1 MPRSLLAAGGR
12 GQPQARP
19 SAPLPLDR
27 AIAWTPRDPGEAL
40 PEDRQLAGQ
49 ANKIFIFRDVIA
61 GMNRHVHDGERR
73 PRFGFI
79 FGHLFKCPISK
90 ADYAVADTLVE
101 APGVLDEHSVGA
113 CLFRAW
119 EEIQSHP
126 AVNTA
131 LLMGWY
137 HSHYLLGVR
146 LSEGDLDVN
155 RRYFD
160 APWQFSI
167 VVAPREDRIHGGLFR
182 ARPRTG
188 GRNGPLGLFNRRGR
202 STGGSPSAYIELF
215 SPSPLDGAD
224 ASGSAVRWANYETS
238 SDSRQPAGRLDA
250 PLAAPAAITRT
261 FDSRAEHR
269 PPSRPPRI
277 VPDPAGTGI
286 HASKRTGGRDR
297 DDGPGAGEGEGVVG
311 PGEVLLPSDQ
321 PAAASSS
328 GPRPSESGELRE
340 PARASSLQAGGSL
353 AHAGGGHGSEP
364 GRVPLPLDRAVL
376 WTPRGTSGSKLE
388 SPPPDR
394 AAYQFFI
401 EREALADVNR
411 HLARGDR
418 ESRFGF
424 LLGRLF
430 RCPLS
435 GRNYSVAD
443 MIVPAREILNEQ
455 ASGAHLLRAWTEA
468 QSRLGDDPGLLLGW
482 YHSHYLLGL
491 TLSESDFDVNR
502 RYFGSPW
509 QCSIVIVPD
518 LNRAL
523 GGVFRPSADRAT
535 PEGSRPAP
543 FYELL
548 PDVPSDPLAPVSSA
562 VVWTNYEADR
572 KVQISAEEAGA
583 PVAAQPKAPPALF
596 GVREGRPGVPLVI
609 PAEGNQAGLLPPRSR
624 RIAWPVVALI
634 VVAALAAIMLLL
646 PDSPRSVLRGPS
658 AGPDAN
664 PPEVP
669 APARDTPE
677 YRQFLAD
684 VEAMGIA
691 GDRYTERANDFD
703 AERIPCPLLATGYVA
718 ADEAYVRAAAS
729 YRSIAGEPNS
739 AATSAYERAGRE
751 IARVNTHFDASGC
764 PRP

>member
-1 MPRSLLAAGGR
+1 
-12 GQPQARP
+12 
-19 SAPLPLDR
+19 
-27 AIAWTPRDPGEAL
+27 
-40 PEDRQLAGQ
+40 
-49 ANKIFIFRDVIA
+49 
-61 GMNRHVHDGERR
+61 
-73 PRFGFI
+73 
-79 FGHLFKCPISK
+79 
-90 ADYAVADTLVE
+90 
-101 APGVLDEHSVGA
+101 
-113 CLFRAW
+113 
-119 EEIQSHP
+119 
-126 AVNTA
+126 
-131 LLMGWY
+131 
-137 HSHYLLGVR
+137 
-146 LSEGDLDVN
+146 
-155 RRYFD
+155 
-160 APWQFSI
+160 
-167 VVAPREDRIHGGLFR
+167 
-182 ARPRTG
+182 
-188 GRNGPLGLFNRRGR
+188 
-202 STGGSPSAYIELF
+202 
-215 SPSPLDGAD
+215 
-224 ASGSAVRWANYETS
+224 
-238 SDSRQPAGRLDA
+238 
-250 PLAAPAAITRT
+250 
-261 FDSRAEHR
+261 
-269 PPSRPPRI
+269 
-277 VPDPAGTGI
+277 
-286 HASKRTGGRDR
+286 
-297 DDGPGAGEGEGVVG
+297 
-311 PGEVLLPSDQ
+311 
-321 PAAASSS
+321 
-328 GPRPSESGELRE
+328 
-340 PARASSLQAGGSL
+340 
-353 AHAGGGHGSEP
+353 
-364 GRVPLPLDRAVL
+364 
-376 WTPRGTSGSKLE
+376 
-388 SPPPDR
+388 
-394 AAYQFFI
+394 
-401 EREALADVNR
+401 
-411 HLARGDR
+411 
-418 ESRFGF
+418 
-424 LLGRLF
+424 
-430 RCPLS
+430 
-435 GRNYSVAD
+435 